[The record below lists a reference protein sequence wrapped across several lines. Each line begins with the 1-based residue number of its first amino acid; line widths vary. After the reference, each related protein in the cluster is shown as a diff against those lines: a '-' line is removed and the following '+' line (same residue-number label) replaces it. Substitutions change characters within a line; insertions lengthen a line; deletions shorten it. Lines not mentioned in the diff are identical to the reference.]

1 MKRTNFDDMDCSI
14 ARTLN
19 LIGEWWTPLILR
31 DIFLGVRRFEALL
44 KNIGISRNIL
54 TDRLET
60 LVENEILKRR
70 QYQENPPRYEYV
82 LTERGEDLFPILMT
96 VMAWG
101 DKWLDKGGAPTELV
115 HLECGK
121 VTAPRV
127 RCSKC
132 GKELTRR
139 NVRARP
145 GPGGSSEYWEA
156 IERAREAAKAGK

>member
-1 MKRTNFDDMDCSI
+1 MKRTSFDNMGCSI

-60 LVENEILKRR
+60 LVANDILERKL
-70 QYQENPPRYEYV
+70 YQENPARYEYV

-101 DKWLDKGGAPTELV
+101 DKWLNKDGVPTELV
-115 HLECGK
+115 HLDCGK

-127 RCSKC
+127 SCSRC

-139 NVRARP
+139 NVRAQP
-145 GPGGSSEYWEA
+145 GPGGSQAYWEA
-156 IERAREAAKAGK
+156 IKKAREAAKVGV